1 MLSVAF
7 LLFRLRTYTT
17 RYAIKHLTKKTR
29 QDYKS
34 YLKQDDELK
43 RAARGNNGRCE
54 AFARFAFYKT
64 SESQEVNKEREM
76 FDQV

>member
-1 MLSVAF
+1 MAVSTPYVHNEISYQKF
-7 LLFRLRTYTT
+7 DQ
-17 RYAIKHLTKKTR
+17 KTR

-43 RAARGNNGRCE
+43 RAARGNDGRCE